1 MATSS
6 PFSILGSLLDR
17 VGSSLQPPPWAVDE
31 FHRRLVLLLN
41 HVLMQEDQAMER
53 LVRHHGR
60 TVLFQWRQ
68 FTLHLKATPAGLL
81 DLADAQSP
89 ADLTLTVTE
98 ESTAALAQTLL
109 RGDKPGIRIEGDVQL
124 AADVNWL
131 IEHVRWDLEEDLSRL
146 IGDAPAHALGQI
158 GRAATAALK
167 KFVSLASGRRDKT
180 SA

>member
-6 PFSILGSLLDR
+6 PFSFLGGLLDR
-17 VGSSLQPPPWAVDE
+17 MGSTLQPPDWAVEE
-31 FHRRLVLLLN
+31 FHHRLVLLLN
-41 HVLMQEDQAMER
+41 HVLMQEEQAMER
-53 LVRHHGR
+53 LVRHQGR
-60 TVLFQWRQ
+60 TVLFRWRQ

-81 DLADAQSP
+81 DLAEPLAP
-89 ADLTLTVTE
+89 TDLTLTVTE
-98 ESTAALAQTLL
+98 ESPAALAQTLL

-146 IGDAPAHALGQI
+146 VGDAPAHALGQI
-158 GRAATAALK
+158 GRAAAAALK
-167 KFVSLASGRRDKT
+167 KFAALATGGRGPR

>member
-6 PFSILGSLLDR
+6 PFSFLGGLLDR
-17 VGSSLQPPPWAVDE
+17 VGSSLQPPAWAVEE

-41 HVLMQEDQAMER
+41 HVLMQETVAMER
-53 LVRHHGR
+53 LALHQGRVVR
-60 TVLFQWRQ
+60 FQWRQ
-68 FTLHLKATPAGLL
+68 FTLHLLATRAGLL
-81 DLADAQSP
+81 DVAAAGLP

-98 ESTAALAQTLL
+98 ESPAVLAQTLL

-131 IEHVRWDLEEDLSRL
+131 IEHLRWDIEEDLSRL
-146 IGDAPAHALGQI
+146 IGDAPAHALGQV
-158 GRAATAALK
+158 GRAASAALRR
-167 KFVSLASGRRDKT
+167 FVALAGGARPHR